1 MARQRCLIGA
11 VAEQADPLKLAQ
23 RFPALAAAIRKNIS
37 MSISLKDL
45 GAWAEL
51 ATRVQKGQVRS
62 LPFVEGLINTVHPDF
77 DRMHQLVQK
86 ALTAPPPKKSTP
98 TKKPTTGTPGSTPT
112 TPSSKAVDVKDTCG

>member
-11 VAEQADPLKLAQ
+11 VAQQADPLKLAQ
-23 RFPALAAAIRKNIS
+23 SFPALAAAIRKNIS

-45 GAWAEL
+45 GAWADL

-62 LPFVEGLINTVHPDF
+62 LPFVEGLISTVRPDF
-77 DRMHQLVQK
+77 DRMHELVQK
-86 ALTAPPPKKSTP
+86 ALVPPPKKSTP

-112 TPSSKAVDVKDTCG
+112 TPSSKAVNVKDTCS